1 MLAKS
6 KKVKVGFL
14 LIILAALTTTYASNI
29 SINSGKNLQFGQ
41 GILRLSACTQY
52 VNVDFTSTAP
62 DGQGVQYL
70 KTIKIKGIDAFQ
82 CSGTTFTI
90 QIYNSAK
97 VLQNIFN
104 DATTSAAVNS
114 IKLSIANTP
123 INQATA
129 ASLKNAA
136 GVNIGSGDSN
146 ESLTYDPTSGAYWVT
161 ITNPTLTEGN
171 VGSFTVQS
179 ASN

>member
-1 MLAKS
+1 VLAKS
-6 KKVKVGFL
+6 KRVKVGFL
-14 LIILAALTTTYASNI
+14 LVILAALSTTYASNI
-29 SINSGKNLQFGQ
+29 SINSGKSLEFGQ
-41 GILRLSACTQY
+41 GIIQFSACSQY
-52 VNVDFTSTAP
+52 VNVDFNSTAP

-70 KTIKIKGIDAFQ
+70 KTIKIQGIDAKK

-90 QIYNSAK
+90 QIYNSSK
-97 VLQNIFN
+97 VLQKIYN
-104 DATTSAAVNS
+104 DATTSLGVNF

-129 ASLKNAA
+129 ASLINAA
-136 GVNIGSGDSN
+136 GANVGNGDAN
-146 ESLTYDPTSGAYWVT
+146 ESLTYDTASGAYWVT
-161 ITNPTLTEGN
+161 ITNPVLTEGN